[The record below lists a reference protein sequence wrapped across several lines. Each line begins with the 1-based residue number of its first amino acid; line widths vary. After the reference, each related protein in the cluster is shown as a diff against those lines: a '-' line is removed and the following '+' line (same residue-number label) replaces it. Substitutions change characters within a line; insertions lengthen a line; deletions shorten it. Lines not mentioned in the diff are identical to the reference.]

1 MMGLL
6 GNVAEVPALRHKL
19 MTKEFVE
26 EFAFLLDSCSDGKN
40 HIVTSMDVYNTI
52 QPQV

>member
-6 GNVAEVPALRHKL
+6 GNVAEVPGLRHKL

-40 HIVTSMDVYNTI
+40 HIVPRMDV
-52 QPQV
+52 